1 MCIHSPASVTT
12 YIKTCW
18 SITLPRRKDITT
30 GLEAHY
36 STLRKTIRKWKTVA
50 NLSILRSDYALL
62 TKTGKQTDKKTS
74 QMLQSSFNAYSLLK
88 FVTVQ
93 LEND

>member
-62 TKTGKQTDKKTS
+62 TKTGKQTDKKNISDPTVLI
-74 QMLQSSFNAYSLLK
+74 QCIFNAEVRDSAIRK
-88 FVTVQ
+88 
-93 LEND
+93 